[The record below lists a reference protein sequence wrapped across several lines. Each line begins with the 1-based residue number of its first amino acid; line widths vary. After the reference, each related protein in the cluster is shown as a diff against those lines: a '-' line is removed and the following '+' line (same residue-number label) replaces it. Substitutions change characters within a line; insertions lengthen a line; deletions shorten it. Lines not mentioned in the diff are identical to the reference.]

1 MTDKNSSH
9 EPEEK
14 SSDGLTMNRRQALQL
29 AGIGVG
35 SLAVPGASS
44 IDVRAAENCAN
55 GPFERTYSGATV
67 NIARLDGNRGRKR
80 GTSKQSG
87 SASPASE
94 QEIQSLRAAAEAG
107 QHGRPSRNEERAVD
121 DENGDVSIRTEYD
134 GVGAEGTRGG
144 VPSDSQIATGRS
156 KNVHALN
163 RQVAIFNKRSG
174 HQQRKVQLE
183 DLFEPVIDEPDGGFA
198 YGDPFVFDP
207 RARYDRNAD
216 RFVIAAVQYEPG
228 ITEDGEIVDREDQE
242 EGKEPGEGE
251 EGEEDEEGDA
261 EPLQRPPRGW
271 WCIAVSDNS
280 NPNGKWHVYRIP
292 PLNNEGLVDYPTLGL
307 DRDAIYLTQ
316 NFFGEELE
324 VTMVTLD
331 KEAMYEGRD
340 VTANHFTALDNP
352 EVEKT
357 DFTVQPALQPFSGG
371 SDVTFYLVDSVFPSP
386 TASAFTLWEVTDP
399 VDDPS
404 LDCFTVDV
412 EEFAYPPAARQPNS
426 DKRIDTLG
434 TRLMNADY
442 NDGSLWTA
450 HTVQYDWNGDGSAV
464 AAIKWYEID
473 TDSREVVQSGV
484 YGEPDTSYFIP
495 TVGSDGNST
504 VITHNV
510 SGPNTFPQM
519 DVAGRSDD
527 WDDEGEDGDDGE
539 SGWRSVVVQDGESRY
554 DYGEGEEVMRWG
566 DYNGVSL
573 DPDEETFWTVSQYSP
588 DIDIDPDVEERDP
601 YHTRI
606 AKISLDD

>member
-1 MTDKNSSH
+1 
-9 EPEEK
+9 
-14 SSDGLTMNRRQALQL
+14 MNRRQALQL
-29 AGIGVG
+29 AGLCVG
-35 SLAVPGASS
+35 SLAVPGIGST
-44 IDVRAAENCAN
+44 DVRAASDCAN

-67 NIARLDGNRGRKR
+67 NIAHLDRKRGRKE
-80 GTSKQSG
+80 GSKKRSG
-87 SASPASE
+87 PASPASE
-94 QEIQSLRAAAEAG
+94 REMESLQSNAERG
-107 QHGRPSRNEERAVD
+107 RHGRRSRNEERADED
-121 DENGDVSIRTEYD
+121 DEGLSIHDEYD

-163 RQVAIFNKRSG
+163 QQIAVFNKRSG
-174 HQQRKVQLE
+174 NQQLKVQLE
-183 DLFEPVIDEPDGGFA
+183 DLFEPVIDEPEGGFA
-198 YGDPFVFDP
+198 YGYPFVFDP
-207 RARYDRNAD
+207 RARYDRNED

-228 ITEDGEIVDREDQE
+228 ITADGEIVDREEQE
-242 EGKEPGEGE
+242 EGKEPGEE
-251 EGEEDEEGDA
+251 EGKEGDS
-261 EPLQRPPRGW
+261 EPLQRPPKGW

-307 DRDAIYLTQ
+307 DRDAVYLAQ
-316 NFFGEELE
+316 NFFGEEFE

-331 KEAMYEGRD
+331 KEAMYDGRD

-352 EVEKT
+352 DVANE

-371 SDVTFYLVDSVFPSP
+371 SDGTFYLVDSVFPSP
-386 TASAFTLWEVTDP
+386 TASALTLWEVTDP
-399 VDDPS
+399 VNDPS

-412 EEFAYPPAARQPNS
+412 EEFAYPPTARQPNS
-426 DKRIDTLG
+426 EKRIDTLG

-450 HTVQYDWNGDGSAV
+450 HTIQYDWNGDGNAV

-473 TDSREVVQSGV
+473 TEAREVVRSGV
-484 YGEPDTSYFIP
+484 YGDPDRSYFIP
-495 TVGSDGNST
+495 TVGSDGDST

-510 SGPNTFPQM
+510 SGPDTFPRM
-519 DVAGRSDD
+519 DVLGRNGDD
-527 WDDEGEDGDDGE
+527 RGDDGNE
-539 SGWRSVVVQDGESRY
+539 GNDDENGWRSVVVQDGESRY
-554 DYGEGEEVMRWG
+554 DYGEGEDVMRWG

-573 DPDEETFWTVSQYSP
+573 DPDERTFWTVSQYSP
-588 DIDIDPDVEERDP
+588 DINIDPDAEERDP

-606 AKISLDD
+606 AEISLDD